1 MPANP
6 KNDLSRRRFLLLG
19 GQSIIGMALITS
31 CAPAIIPTENPLPAP
46 TTTSFTPMP
55 TTPILPKPTPTTN
68 PPTPQPLD
76 INLMIGQMVMAGFRG
91 IRAADA
97 PTILADIEQ
106 RQLGNIVYFEYDV
119 PSQNPVR
126 NVASPAQLKQL
137 SADLQA
143 ASATPLLI
151 AIDQEGGIVNRL
163 KEKYGFPTSVTAQYL
178 GQQDDLAIT
187 RQYATATAKA
197 LVAAGINLNLA
208 PVVDLNINPQSPAIG
223 YYERSFGAD
232 PDLVTRHA
240 LEVIRAHHEQ
250 GVLCTLKH
258 FPGHGSASTD
268 SHLDLVDVT
277 KTWQEAEL
285 EPYRNLLA
293 AGEVDAILT
302 AHVFSPLDPENPA
315 TLSKATITDVL
326 RGQMGYEGVV
336 ITDDMGMGAIV
347 KNYGLASAI
356 ERAINA
362 GVDIIAIGNNGYLY
376 IDNIVEQVVTAIQQM
391 VAEGKISPEQIE
403 QSYTRIQRLKAR
415 IGKVPAN
422 R

>member
-1 MPANP
+1 MCA
-6 KNDLSRRRFLLLG
+6 
-19 GQSIIGMALITS
+19 
-31 CAPAIIPTENPLPAP
+31 CAPAKIPAENLLPDP
-46 TTTSFTPMP
+46 TATPITPMP
-55 TTPILPKPTPTTN
+55 TTPTLPTPT
-68 PPTPQPLD
+68 PTLPAPQTVDL
-76 INLMIGQMVMAGFRG
+76 NVMIGQMVMAGFRG
-91 IRAADA
+91 LRAADA

-106 RQLGNIVYFEYDV
+106 RHLGNIVYFEYDV
-119 PSQNPVR
+119 PAKNPVR
-126 NVASPAQLKQL
+126 NVASPDQLKQL

-143 ASATPLLI
+143 ASAMPLLI

-163 KEKYGFPTSVTAQYL
+163 KEKYGFPASVTAQYL
-178 GQQDDLAIT
+178 GTTDDLALT

-223 YYERSFGAD
+223 YFERSFGAD
-232 PDLVTRHA
+232 PELVTRHA

-293 AGEVDAILT
+293 AGVVDAILT

-326 RGQMGYEGVV
+326 RGQMGYDGVV

-347 KNYGLASAI
+347 NHYGLANAI

-362 GVDIIAIGNNGYLY
+362 GVDMIAIGNNGYLY
-376 IDNIVEQVVTAIQQM
+376 IDNIVEQVITAIQQM
-391 VAEGKISPEQIE
+391 VAEGKISRERIE
-403 QSYTRIQRLKAR
+403 QSYTRIQRLKGR
-415 IGKVPAN
+415 IGQVSVTS
-422 R
+422 

>member
-1 MPANP
+1 MSSDA
-6 KNDLSRRRFLLLG
+6 KNNLSRRRFLLLG

-31 CAPAIIPTENPLPAP
+31 CAPVTSPTENLLPAP
-46 TTTSFTPMP
+46 TLTPTIPMT
-55 TTPILPKPTPTTN
+55 TTPILPEPTSTPN
-68 PPTPQPLD
+68 PPTPQSVDL
-76 INLMIGQMVMAGFRG
+76 NVMIGQMVMAGFRG
-91 IRAADA
+91 LRATDA
-97 PTILADIEQ
+97 PTILADIKQ
-106 RQLGNIVYFEYDV
+106 RHLGNIVYFEYDV

-126 NVASPAQLKQL
+126 NVASPDQLKQL
-137 SADLQA
+137 SADLQS

-163 KEKYGFPTSVTAQYL
+163 KEKYGFPASVTAQYL
-178 GQQDDLAIT
+178 GQQDDLALT
-187 RQYATATAKA
+187 HQYATATAKA

-232 PDLVTRHA
+232 PELVTRHA

-302 AHVFSPLDPENPA
+302 AHVFSPLDPKNPA
-315 TLSKATITDVL
+315 TLSKTTITDVL
-326 RGQMGYEGVV
+326 RGQMGYDGVV

-347 KNYGLASAI
+347 KNYGLATAI

-362 GVDIIAIGNNGYLY
+362 GIDMIAIGNNGYLY

-391 VAEGKISPEQIE
+391 VAEGKISRERIE

-415 IGKVPAN
+415 IGKVSS
-422 R
+422 